1 MTQEQRLAA
10 AEGLTEVLARTTGTA
25 DHPTGLARVT
35 ATATGE
41 LKSLDLHPNAL
52 AQGADA
58 VGRLVVE
65 TARLATDAA
74 VQTSYNE
81 LAKSLGDSMAMAVEA
96 FAGPPPLRTALDRAA
111 TRPST
116 GPDAPH
122 PGPPGTVAGAG
133 GWSAAQPGGPGWS
146 GPSQRPAEPGRSGT
160 PQRPSE
166 PGWTGSRPGGGG
178 RPATPPRTGEP
189 GWSGTPP
196 RTAEP
201 AWSPHRPTDSGWSGA
216 QQHPAHPAAADSTTT
231 AAGPTGRPAPPWAG
245 QQANRP
251 APRAEAQ
258 ETDDD
263 DYFSDPFRGQRQ

>member
-25 DHPTGLARVT
+25 EHPTRLARAT

-52 AQGADA
+52 AQGPDA

-96 FAGPPPLRTALDRAA
+96 FAGPPPLNTAPAVDTSAP
-111 TRPST
+111 RPPVT
-116 GPDAPH
+116 
-122 PGPPGTVAGAG
+122 PPVAQR
-133 GWSAAQPGGPGWS
+133 QPGE
-146 GPSQRPAEPGRSGT
+146 Q
-160 PQRPSE
+160 
-166 PGWTGSRPGGGG
+166 
-178 RPATPPRTGEP
+178 
-189 GWSGTPP
+189 
-196 RTAEP
+196 
-201 AWSPHRPTDSGWSGA
+201 GWSGA
-216 QQHPAHPAAADSTTT
+216 QQRAATPS
-231 AAGPTGRPAPPWAG
+231 APPWAG
-245 QQANRP
+245 QRPNRP
-251 APRAEAQ
+251 APRPEPA

-263 DYFSDPFRGQRQ
+263 DYFADPFRGQRR